1 MPHLSIDG
9 VRLEYR
15 TIPGDAAR
23 PWIVF
28 LHEGLGSVSLWRDF
42 PDKVARQTGCRAL
55 IYSRRGYGQ
64 SDGLDA
70 PRTALFMHEEAAD
83 VLPKVLASLGIERP
97 ILAGHSDGASIAL
110 IHASDAANEVAGVVA
125 MAPHVM
131 VEAVSVE
138 SIAKVSETYEAT
150 DLRARLARHHKHVD
164 DAFYG
169 WARTWLSP
177 AFRTWSLV
185 AEVSRLTCP
194 VLLIQG
200 TDDEY
205 GTLAQLDAIE
215 AVAKGP
221 VQRLVLSPCGHS
233 PQRDQEDAVL
243 DAISAFAA
251 RVAKTPAR
259 S

>member
-15 TIPGDAAR
+15 TIAGDAAR
-23 PWIVF
+23 PWLVF

-42 PDKVARQTGCRAL
+42 PEKVARQTGCRTL

-70 PRTALFMHEEAAD
+70 PRTVRFMHEEAAD
-83 VLPKVLASLGIERP
+83 VLPKVLVSLGIERP

-110 IHASDAANEVAGVVA
+110 IHASAAANGVAGVVA

-131 VEAVSVE
+131 VEAISVE
-138 SIAKVSETYEAT
+138 SIAKVAETYETT
-150 DLRARLARHHKHVD
+150 DLRARLARHHEHVD

-177 AFRTWSLV
+177 AFRTWTLA

-194 VLLIQG
+194 LLLIQG

-215 AVAKGP
+215 ADAKGL

-233 PQRDQEDAVL
+233 PHRDREAAVL
-243 DAISAFAA
+243 EAITAFVA
-251 RVAKTPAR
+251 RVRQAPALP
-259 S
+259 